1 MRIKLRA
8 VYSHNY
14 GENRLVGSK
23 QDVEEELQVVHL
35 VIQATSYCVNDQS
48 QLVGTKQDVEEEHQ
62 VLHLIYLN
70 LGIFLIISSKI

>member
-23 QDVEEELQVVHL
+23 QDVEEELQVD
-35 VIQATSYCVNDQS
+35 IDQSYCVNDKSDWVNGQ
-48 QLVGTKQDVEEEHQ
+48 
-62 VLHLIYLN
+62 
-70 LGIFLIISSKI
+70 

>member
-1 MRIKLRA
+1 MRMILRA

-35 VIQATSYCVNDQS
+35 VIQVTSYCVNDQS
-48 QLVGTKQDVEEEHQ
+48 QLVGTKQDVEELQ
-62 VLHLIYLN
+62 VDIDQSYCVIDKSDWVN
-70 LGIFLIISSKI
+70 GQ